1 MAYQTVGIVVKSQKI
16 NSSYFLLELKCPTI
30 ANETKPGQFVML
42 KPSPFNYPL
51 LRRPFSI
58 SQYYPLHHP
67 YKTKRGHFTILY
79 KKVGLGTEMMSHFKE
94 GQRVD
99 LIGPLGNGY
108 TLPPLPSQSKMVLI
122 GGGVGVASLL
132 SLKDVLKDQAWIVF
146 IGGKTKEDILFEKE
160 FLKGKNTELYIA
172 TEDGSYGEKGTVV
185 NLFLS
190 KLHQFSSE
198 KDLYLFICGP
208 SGMLRSLAKKLI
220 RKKWKIQVSLES
232 RMGCGIGAC
241 WGCVVKTMD
250 PNKPYQRVC
259 KEGPVFNLKEID
271 WKYYDF

>member
-1 MAYQTVGIVVKSQKI
+1 MPHQIDGIVVKSQKI
-16 NSSYFLLELKCPTI
+16 NSSYYLLELKCPPI
-30 ANETKPGQFVML
+30 ANEAKPGQFVML
-42 KPSPFNYPL
+42 KPSSLNYPL

-67 YKTKRGHFTILY
+67 HKTRRGHFTILY

-94 GQRVD
+94 GQKIN

-108 TLPPLPSQSKMVLI
+108 TLPPLPSQSRIVLV

-132 SLKDVLKDQAWIVF
+132 SLKDILKDQFLVVF
-146 IGGKTKEDILFEKE
+146 IGGKTKDDVLCEKE
-160 FLKGKNTELYIA
+160 FLKGKNAELHIA

-190 KLHQFSSE
+190 RLHRFSSE
-198 KDLYLFICGP
+198 KDLYLYACGP
-208 SGMLRSLAKKLI
+208 SGMLKSLAKKLI
-220 RKKWKIQVSLES
+220 RKRWKIQVSLES
-232 RMGCGIGAC
+232 RMGCGLGAC
-241 WGCVVKTMD
+241 WGCVIKTID
-250 PNKPYQRVC
+250 PDNPYQRVC

-271 WKYYDF
+271 WESYEF